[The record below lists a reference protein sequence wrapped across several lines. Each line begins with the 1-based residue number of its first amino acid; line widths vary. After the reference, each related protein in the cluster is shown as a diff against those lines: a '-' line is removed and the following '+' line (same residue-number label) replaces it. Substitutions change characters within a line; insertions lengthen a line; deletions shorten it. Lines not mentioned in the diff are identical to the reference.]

1 MGKRIN
7 RYRIKVLYKDGGR
20 LALSGRVDVWKDKE
34 FENDIDRAEFIL
46 DRAHVG
52 WDGFRTLDGKR
63 LEENKV
69 IRAIKDGEAELVE
82 CKKVY

>member
-7 RYRIKVLYKDGGR
+7 RYRIKIRYKDGGK
-20 LALSGRVDVWKDKE
+20 LSLNARVAVWRDEE
-34 FENDIDRAEFIL
+34 FKSELERVGYLL
-46 DRAHVG
+46 DSSRIG
-52 WDGFRTLDGKR
+52 WDGFRTWDGRR

-69 IRAIKDGEAELVE
+69 VKAIEAEEAKIIE